1 MSESRLILDFM
12 TNNKRDLYPLKF
24 APVAE
29 RASWSGSLIE
39 NNFGTAFCGKFV
51 EKKVPGLTENLSAV
65 YNTADLGYID
75 SVVSNGWLLGSSI
88 GEIMETYLDKIVG
101 ENVYYFYGRQFP
113 LLSKWLE
120 IKGDTPLLV
129 CPDDIIAGERYDALG
144 KKKFWYVVYAEPGAK
159 IFIGFKKNI
168 SAGEFYTSCLDGSI
182 KASLNETP
190 VHEGDSFIIHPGTV
204 HCASGSILIAE
215 ISESSNLDFKL
226 SLWRKAVEEDGLD
239 IEEAIDFVDLGKYS
253 SPEPPHQHHD
263 EKFKASEK
271 LAEENEFT
279 ITKLS
284 LSDPLHIYT
293 ENFSSFLIYTCV
305 SGKAELQLKSE
316 GGERVILNSGEGLV
330 VPAGMQDFILEPKE
344 EGTVLIEASVP
355 KRDFEDSYIDEE
367 AEVSIEGEEA
377 CCGHSHDEN
386 LDKLID
392 GHRSCSHKYLN

>member
-1 MSESRLILDFM
+1 M

-129 CPDDIIAGERYDALG
+129 CPDDIIAEERYDALG
-144 KKKFWYVVYAEPGAK
+144 KKKFWYVVDAEPGAK
-159 IFIGFKKNI
+159 IFIGFKKDI

-182 KASLNETP
+182 KASLNEIP
-190 VHEGDSFIIHPGTV
+190 VHKGDSFIIHPGAV

-226 SLWRKAVEEDGLD
+226 SVWRKAAEEDGLD

-271 LAEENEFT
+271 LAEEEEFT
-279 ITKLS
+279 ITKLT
-284 LSDPLHIYT
+284 LSDSLHIYT